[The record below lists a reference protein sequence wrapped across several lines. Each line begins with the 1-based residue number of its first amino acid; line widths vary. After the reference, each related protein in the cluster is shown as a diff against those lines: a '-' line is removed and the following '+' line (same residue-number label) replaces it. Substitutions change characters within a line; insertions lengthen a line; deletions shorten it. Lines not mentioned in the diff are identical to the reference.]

1 MGTFPTQDAEAG
13 LDAGRSNW
21 STRGRQLGVGVLIA
35 FTVKGICTTAMIVAA
50 IFAAADD
57 GGLAMTPHV
66 LLWTVA
72 CIGGFCMLGGWR
84 RLRHS
89 GAHAD
94 VAHETIAARK
104 QIDCYA
110 GGVQKYLK
118 TGEAHGSKTL

>member
-1 MGTFPTQDAEAG
+1 MDTCPTQDA
-13 LDAGRSNW
+13 DAGHGAGRRNW
-21 STRGRQLGVGVLIA
+21 STRSRQLGIGVLIA

-84 RLRHS
+84 RLRQS
-89 GAHAD
+89 GARAD
-94 VAHETIAARK
+94 AAHESVAGRK
-104 QIDCYA
+104 QID
-110 GGVQKYLK
+110 
-118 TGEAHGSKTL
+118 